1 MPFLDGLLKCC
12 FDVVLYWRLRKD
24 KYQEKCTCTEGGHD
38 STCFGR
44 RTHIPTLVDVH
55 LCLRGEHCYA
65 VHCFN
70 NTVETVR
77 KCCFYPPLVF
87 PLRSLSILLFSPGYL
102 RSHICVHVLSAFT
115 TDSLHFS
122 SSARCSCL
130 VEHRHPGT
138 YAEKHACTHTRAR
151 TKQES
156 TIFKRNAEYN
166 LFTICLR
173 LHSATHSYGNFFV
186 EVFVSCFD
194 TLVITLL
201 GFYFCEKVYGDVY
214 GFGC

>member
-151 TKQES
+151 TRAQNKKALFLNVTLS
-156 TIFKRNAEYN
+156 TTFLQFVYDYIQQLIPMAIFLLR
-166 LFTICLR
+166 CLS
-173 LHSATHSYGNFFV
+173 LALTHS
-186 EVFVSCFD
+186 S
-194 TLVITLL
+194 
-201 GFYFCEKVYGDVY
+201 
-214 GFGC
+214 

>member
-138 YAEKHACTHTRAR
+138 YAEKHACTHTRAQNKKALFLNV
-151 TKQES
+151 TLS
-156 TIFKRNAEYN
+156 TTFLQFVYDYIQQLIPMAIFLLR
-166 LFTICLR
+166 CLS
-173 LHSATHSYGNFFV
+173 LALTHLS
-186 EVFVSCFD
+186 
-194 TLVITLL
+194 
-201 GFYFCEKVYGDVY
+201 
-214 GFGC
+214 